1 MIMSCWHLRP
11 PSLRQR
17 SCWLLSW
24 LAAMLLLLLLLLLLI
39 PAGAAQALPLR
50 LAYSDVSTYPWQT
63 GEGLEAGN
71 PPGLAV
77 DLIRQAGQDLGIE
90 VVFER
95 LPNKRVLLALQNGSI
110 DGAFIYSH
118 NAERAAFASFPMKN
132 GQPDP
137 LRRVARLSYYI
148 YQLKGAAA
156 CWDGQQFS
164 PLPRPIG
171 ANAGYSVVGDLKKMG
186 IEVEEAKNTDQ
197 NFNKLRLGRLTAVA
211 AQDVMTDGWLQKNKA
226 SDIEKL
232 PQPLVSKDYFLV
244 FGQRYAK
251 EHAELVEKLWDR
263 IAATREQRTR
273 DALPRYPAP

>member
-1 MIMSCWHLRP
+1 MSCWHLLRFPPLWRTAARP
-11 PSLRQR
+11 L
-17 SCWLLSW
+17 CG
-24 LAAMLLLLLLLLLLI
+24 LLLCLVLCLT
-39 PAGAAQALPLR
+39 ARMVQALELR

-63 GEGLEAGN
+63 GEGLQMSN
-71 PPGLAV
+71 PPGLAIE
-77 DLIRQAGQDLGIE
+77 LIRAAAQDLGVE

-132 GQPDP
+132 GQPDSQ
-137 LRRVARLSYYI
+137 RRVARLSYYI
-148 YQLKGAAA
+148 YQLKNTAPL
-156 CWDGQQFS
+156 WDGQQFVAQN
-164 PLPRPIG
+164 RPIG

-186 IEVEEAKNTDQ
+186 IEVEEAKNTEQ
-197 NFNKLRLGRLTAVA
+197 NFNKLRLGRLAAVA
-211 AQDVMTDGWLQKNKA
+211 AQDVMTDAWLQKVKA

-232 PQPLVSKDYFLV
+232 PQPLVSKDYFLI

-251 EHAELVEKLWDR
+251 EHAALVEKLWDR

-273 DALPRYPAP
+273 DALPHYPAP

>member
-1 MIMSCWHLRP
+1 MTMLCRLFPATR
-11 PSLRQR
+11 
-17 SCWLLSW
+17 LLSCLICALW
-24 LAAMLLLLLLLLLLI
+24 LCQ
-39 PAGAAQALPLR
+39 PGAAQAMNLR

-63 GEGLEAGN
+63 GEGLQIAN

-77 DLIRQAGQDLGIE
+77 ELIRLAAQDLGIE

-95 LPNKRVLLALQNGSI
+95 LPNKRVLLALQNGTI
-110 DGAFIYSH
+110 DGAFIFSH
-118 NAERAAFASFPMKN
+118 NAERAAFASYPMKH

-137 LRRVARLSYYI
+137 ARRVARLSYYV
-148 YQLKGAAA
+148 YQLKNVAA

-164 PLPRPIG
+164 ALTAPVG

-197 NFNKLRLGRLTAVA
+197 NFNKLRLGRLAAVA
-211 AQDVMTDGWLQKNKA
+211 AQDVMTDGWLLKNKA
-226 SDIEKL
+226 ADIEKL
-232 PQPLVSKDYFLV
+232 PQPLVSKDYFLI

-251 EHAELVEKLWDR
+251 EHADLVEKLWDR
-263 IAATREQRTR
+263 IATTREQRTR